1 MSLDKSTKA
10 VRIKDALGNFVTIRQ
25 DTEGDYRFFVDSIQ
39 KGQQLAD
46 NGQIFVALVDSLN
59 LGNGSDEKD
68 VFILKNPAA
77 SGYVLQL
84 KQIIVSSVKASGGTN
99 LRYYRAST
107 ITSNGTAIT
116 ERNKRDDST
125 TGVGEAFYSPTIS
138 ARGNK
143 LGIFG
148 VIGGSQLSV
157 IEDYELRIPEGSN
170 MLITLEQPASNQT
183 FSLNIIW
190 AEIPV

>member
-1 MSLDKSTKA
+1 MSLDSRTTA
-10 VRIKDALGNFVTIRQ
+10 VRIKDALGNFVTIEQ
-25 DTEGDYRFFVDSIQ
+25 DAEGAYRLHVDALM

-46 NGQIFVALVDSLN
+46 EGKIFVALVDSLN

-68 VFILKNPAA
+68 VFLLKNPAA
-77 SGYVLQL
+77 SGYTLQL
-84 KQIIVSSVKASGGTN
+84 KQVIVSSVKASGGTN
-99 LRYYRAST
+99 LRYYRAAT
-107 ITSNGTAIT
+107 ITSDGTALT

-125 TGVGEAFYSPTIS
+125 TGVGVAFQSPTIS

-148 VIGGSQLSV
+148 VIGGSQLSIV
-157 IEDYELRIPEGSN
+157 EDYELRVPEGGN
-170 MLITLEQPASNQT
+170 MIITLEQPASNQT
-183 FSLNIIW
+183 FSLNVIW